1 MEKQDGTGCHRG
13 ESEELCRAPPR
24 ATPCEN
30 IAVLWH
36 GWFRGRQQTP
46 PNLWGVGAAEQRGDV
61 CSKSLELLLKPEP
74 LAREEGLAGEVGSFP
89 AGAASLLSLPAE
101 RLPLLCA

>member
-1 MEKQDGTGCHRG
+1 M
-13 ESEELCRAPPR
+13 
-24 ATPCEN
+24 
-30 IAVLWH
+30 
-36 GWFRGRQQTP
+36 
-46 PNLWGVGAAEQRGDV
+46 